1 MSPVAD
7 APTEGKAGSL
17 RKRKRK
23 VENPM
28 EPDERRTVQTEAAR
42 EHRNGDA
49 QPVHSEVYAKHELA
63 CVDVL
68 SWLGRATL
76 DVIGEAG

>member
-1 MSPVAD
+1 MD
-7 APTEGKAGSL
+7 AE
-17 RKRKRK
+17 
-23 VENPM
+23 
-28 EPDERRTVQTEAAR
+28 ERRTVQTELSRA
-42 EHRNGDA
+42 HRNGDA

-76 DVIGEAG
+76 DVIGEAGSFPLGPI